1 MAANNPSSTLNLDS
15 NPEIKLTHLDN
26 HKHATTAITQ
36 EMRRFYALR
45 ADHMKSN
52 VDLLAAEVHQ
62 RQDKMRLINDIIAEI
77 NNLTD
82 EKNGLDISQ
91 NADLLEK
98 LQVAKELGVK
108 IKEGQTKF
116 SAIER
121 DRFIE
126 NLHLA
131 ADGWDKENR
140 HQTQKIEIVI
150 KELDRLMMILKDVDR
165 KEDQAKRPMLA
176 GIRGGS

>member
-1 MAANNPSSTLNLDS
+1 MSIDIETEELESVVLHNEHILESSV
-15 NPEIKLTHLDN
+15 
-26 HKHATTAITQ
+26 TQ
-36 EMRRFYALR
+36 EMVRFYALQ
-45 ADHMKSN
+45 AVHMKSKI
-52 VDLLAAEVHQ
+52 DLLAAEIHQ

-98 LQVAKELGVK
+98 LQVAKDLGVK
-108 IKEGQTKF
+108 IKDDQVKF
-116 SAIER
+116 NAIER
-121 DRFIE
+121 DRLVE

-131 ADGWDKENR
+131 GDNWDKENR
-140 HQTQKIEIVI
+140 HQTQKMEIIV
-150 KELDRLMMILKDVDR
+150 KELDRIMMILKDVDR

-176 GIRGGS
+176 GIRGG